1 MGLSRSSERRKSN
14 RTIRKTQNLT
24 PDSVSNNLS
33 EQHFT
38 STLTTPYVAQ
48 VRSERIL
55 DFQEEYQMTIRV
67 RKKLDSHQASMVLM
81 CLIVKV
87 IQLGFDFSAALS
99 MDFLYLKV
107 MGSKEFPEQIRD
119 EKIRKTAMLA
129 KLLISYQQGSWLTF
143 TERERIPKEV
153 LQTIR
158 ESGWLPS
165 QRTLASWR
173 NFWEPESFLELRFV
187 RLESLIE
194 NHESNTEPYSSYTKG
209 YGNGG
214 KVSRIKKTR
223 YDSELDGET
232 TDRPETE
239 IPLLEF
245 EKYNTIQI
253 AIESARAKKIQK

>member
-1 MGLSRSSERRKSN
+1 MGHSRSSERRKLN
-14 RTIRKTQNLT
+14 RLIRNVQSLT
-24 PDSVSNNLS
+24 PDSDSNVLP

-67 RKKLDSHQASMVLM
+67 RKKLDSHSASMVLM
-81 CLIVKV
+81 CLISKV
-87 IQLGFDFSAALS
+87 VTLGFDFSAALS

-107 MGSKEFPEQIRD
+107 LGSKETPELIRN

-129 KLLISYQQGSWLTF
+129 KLLISHQQGTWLTF
-143 TERERIPKEV
+143 TTREKVPNEIVAKIVE
-153 LQTIR
+153 T
-158 ESGWLPS
+158 GWLPNW
-165 QRTLASWR
+165 RTLASWKTY
-173 NFWEPESFLELRFV
+173 WEPESFLELRFV
-187 RLESLIE
+187 RLTSLIE

-214 KVSRIKKTR
+214 KVSRVKKTR
-223 YDSELDGET
+223 YSSELDGEP
-232 TDRPETE
+232 TDRPETD

-245 EKYNTIQI
+245 EKYNSIQLS
-253 AIESARAKKIQK
+253 IESARAKRIQK